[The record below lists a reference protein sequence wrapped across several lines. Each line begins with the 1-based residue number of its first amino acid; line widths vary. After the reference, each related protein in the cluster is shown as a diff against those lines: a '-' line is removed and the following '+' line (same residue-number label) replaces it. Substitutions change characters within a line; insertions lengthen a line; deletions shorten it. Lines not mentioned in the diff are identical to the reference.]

1 MTGAVAAGALLAAA
15 VLVAA
20 LPGRSRVPVSAPR
33 PTPRRP
39 GRRRQGRRA
48 RRARAAAVAEA
59 LTVLDSVGPAL
70 RAGLAPPTALAHL
83 AANSPRRGGL
93 VDDLAEAAGGSAQ
106 SGLQPARASPIGRVW
121 SHWAQRSGAEELQ
134 LVAAAWTLADVSG
147 VALADAVDLAA
158 RLLREARARQARLDV
173 LLAGPR
179 ATMTL
184 LTLLPI
190 AGPVVG
196 LLFGIGP
203 LTLYAGSSLSVLA
216 AGCGIGLMVAGRLW
230 CQRLLRGALSAGAAA
245 GRSRSDRCDGS
256 EPPPNPPPEQTGS
269 P

>member
-33 PTPRRP
+33 PTPPP

-48 RRARAAAVAEA
+48 RRARAAAVVEA

-93 VDDLAEAAGGSAQ
+93 VDDLAEAAGATAQ

-121 SHWAQRSGAEELQ
+121 SQWAQRSGAEELQ

-158 RLLREARARQARLDV
+158 RLLREARTRQARLDV

-196 LLFGIGP
+196 LLFGIAP

-216 AGCGIGLMVAGRLW
+216 AGCGIGLVAGRLW

-245 GRSRSDRCDGS
+245 GRSPNGRRDSS
-256 EPPPNPPPEQTGS
+256 EPPPSPPPEQTGS

>member
-1 MTGAVAAGALLAAA
+1 MTSALMAGTLVTAAALL
-15 VLVAA
+15 LA
-20 LPGRSRVPVSAPR
+20 LPGRSRVPMSAHR
-33 PTPRRP
+33 PTTRPPR
-39 GRRRQGRRA
+39 RRRQGRGA
-48 RRARAAAVAEA
+48 RRAQTAAVAEA

-83 AANSPRRGGL
+83 AASRPRPGGL
-93 VDDLAEAAGGSAQ
+93 ADDLAAAANVPAQ
-106 SGLQPARASPIGRVW
+106 PRLQPARASPVGRVW

-179 ATMTL
+179 ATMTM

-190 AGPVVG
+190 AGPIVG
-196 LLFGIGP
+196 LLFGIAP
-203 LTLYAGSSLSVLA
+203 HTLYAGTPISVLA
-216 AGCGIGLMVAGRLW
+216 AGCGVALMVAGRLW
-230 CQRLLRGALSAGAAA
+230 CQRLLHGALSAGTSK
-245 GRSRSDRCDGS
+245 GRPASGRADGS
-256 EPPPNPPPEQTGS
+256 EPPSPVPEQRGFR
-269 P
+269 

>member
-1 MTGAVAAGALLAAA
+1 MTGALAAGVLLAAA
-15 VLVAA
+15 VLVLA
-20 LPGRSRVPVSAPR
+20 LPGRSRVPVSAHR
-33 PTPRRP
+33 PTARPPRR
-39 GRRRQGRRA
+39 RRPGRRA
-48 RRARAAAVAEA
+48 RRAQTAAVAEA

-83 AANSPRRGGL
+83 AANRPRSGGL
-93 VDDLAEAAGGSAQ
+93 ADDLDAAANAPAEP
-106 SGLQPARASPIGRVW
+106 GLQPARASPIGRVW

-158 RLLREARARQARLDV
+158 RLLRDARARQARLDV

-184 LTLLPI
+184 LTVLPI

-196 LLFGIGP
+196 LLFGIAP
-203 LTLYAGSSLSVLA
+203 LTLYAGTPLSVLA
-216 AGCGIGLMVAGRLW
+216 TGCGIALMVAGRLW
-230 CQRLLRGALSAGAAA
+230 CQRLLRGALSAGAAPDRPTS
-245 GRSRSDRCDGS
+245 GRRDGS
-256 EPPPNPPPEQTGS
+256 DPPPSPPPEQPGS
-269 P
+269 R